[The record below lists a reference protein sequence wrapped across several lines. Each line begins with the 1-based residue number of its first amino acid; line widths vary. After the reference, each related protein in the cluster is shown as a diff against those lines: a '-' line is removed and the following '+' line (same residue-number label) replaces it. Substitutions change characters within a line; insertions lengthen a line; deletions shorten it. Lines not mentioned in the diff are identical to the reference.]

1 MIRMQR
7 ILSIPRPSRLFYHFQ
22 ARTRPPD
29 IAPATVQEVLACYGL
44 ALTRPPR
51 NLPLGRRSRNVVLH
65 TSAGKK
71 VLKRYRA
78 AWQEPAVTYGHS
90 ILTQLAALDFPAP
103 RLVLTPAGQSFVNHQ
118 GTCYALFD
126 FVAGH
131 NISGS
136 YVRRA
141 EWLALV
147 ARAGRTLARFHRQLD
162 GFIPVGRH
170 HLGFRS
176 DEGSRVPP
184 TSWYIEQLE
193 QLRDKPAQ
201 VTGRLEGQSGR
212 MLAELQQLDEVLQAA
227 PLPRLVIHGDY
238 AIQNLIF
245 QRDSTVVP
253 LDFELARLEWRLSD
267 LVTSL
272 NRFQRGAAQYDQGSM
287 GHFVAAYQ
295 AEWPLGEEEWRYL
308 PLVWRFR
315 RLQKAVTAWSAH
327 VEYPERPGRLQAAHE
342 AVQQADWAANHQ
354 AELLALNPDYRPQP
368 ARGFLDTHP
377 THLPHTAT

>member
-1 MIRMQR
+1 
-7 ILSIPRPSRLFYHFQ
+7 
-22 ARTRPPD
+22 
-29 IAPATVQEVLACYGL
+29 
-44 ALTRPPR
+44 
-51 NLPLGRRSRNVVLH
+51 
-65 TSAGKK
+65 
-71 VLKRYRA
+71 
-78 AWQEPAVTYGHS
+78 
-90 ILTQLAALDFPAP
+90 
-103 RLVLTPAGQSFVNHQ
+103 
-118 GTCYALFD
+118 D
-126 FVAGH
+126 FVEGY

-136 YVRRA
+136 YVRQTD
-141 EWLALV
+141 WLTLV
-147 ARAGRTLARFHRQLD
+147 ARAGRTLACFHRQLD

-176 DEGSRVPP
+176 YESGRLPP
-184 TSWYIEQLE
+184 TPWYIEQLE

-201 VTGRLEGQSGR
+201 VTGRLGEQSGR

-308 PLVWRFR
+308 PL
-315 RLQKAVTAWSAH
+315 
-327 VEYPERPGRLQAAHE
+327 
-342 AVQQADWAANHQ
+342 
-354 AELLALNPDYRPQP
+354 
-368 ARGFLDTHP
+368 
-377 THLPHTAT
+377 